1 MPKPEKG
8 TPKWIANQWK
18 KKGLSKLRWHCGLCG
33 VWCKDANGFKMHLE
47 HPNHLARAIEQ
58 EKTEDERS
66 DHVEARYCP
75 DEYSEAFE
83 RSFLRYLA
91 THRLGERVKA
101 HEAYRVLNPDD
112 RPHANMK
119 RTCWGTLGR
128 FVADLRE
135 RGEVWADREGNG
147 WVLSVTE
154 DDPAAEW
161 AALPDSE
168 ARELRGKV
176 PGQKRAWNQVED
188 ELKRKRRRDDGLSDV
203 MRRAEAVGRVD
214 APEATTLQSDVK
226 VAFSFGGAPAVS
238 NDSWARPGLIVKARA
253 GKKDFGGA
261 DHVLEIGGAGTLDQ
275 AMMALNNNG
284 SLAVIGLLE
293 GVEAKINVV
302 QFFVK
307 QIRMNGISVGSREDF
322 EDMNKCI
329 AEHRI
334 KPVVNAVFP
343 FSQSNKAFEL
353 MESGNFIG
361 QIVISL
367 NGNNSSL

>member
-1 MPKPEKG
+1 MVFWRRPAGGGQKTMPKPEFG
-8 TPKWIANQWK
+8 TPKWISTQWK

-226 VAFSFGGAPAVS
+226 VAFSFGAAPPVS
-238 NDSWARPGLIVKARA
+238 NDDTWARPGLVVKARA

-261 DHVLEIGGAGTLDQ
+261 FDKVKCVVRGVSNDGVAVETLDGRARATLPLAKLETVIPAVGKRVRVVGGAHKGDVATLE
-275 AMMALNNNG
+275 ALDLG
-284 SLAVIGLLE
+284 AFAARIRLEESGEVVE
-293 GVEAKINVV
+293 GVPY
-302 QFFVK
+302 
-307 QIRMNGISVGSREDF
+307 EDVCK
-322 EDMNKCI
+322 E
-329 AEHRI
+329 R
-334 KPVVNAVFP
+334 V
-343 FSQSNKAFEL
+343 
-353 MESGNFIG
+353 
-361 QIVISL
+361 
-367 NGNNSSL
+367 